1 MAVALDSEAPKALCF
16 KDEDKDKLIPSEIV
30 ENMATAK
37 KALQQPILVPPKSRF
52 SKGKA
57 VHV

>member
-1 MAVALDSEAPKALCF
+1 MDSEAPKALHF
-16 KDEDKDKLIPSEIV
+16 KDKDETKVLPLELIED
-30 ENMATAK
+30 MAMAK
-37 KALQQPILVPPKSRF
+37 RALQQPISVPPKSRF